1 MAKSKKSKSISPL
14 PFVAIFI
21 LLGFIFLAIAVG
33 FIVSFS
39 LVRILDR
46 NDFGNTQRA
55 CTMEAKLC
63 SDGSYVGRT
72 GFNCEFAPCSGGGY

>member
-1 MAKSKKSKSISPL
+1 MAKSKKSKHISPL
-14 PFVAIFI
+14 PFVAVFI
-21 LLGFIFLAIAVG
+21 LVGFIFLAIAVG

-46 NDFGNTQRA
+46 KDLGNTKQA

-63 SDGSYVGRT
+63 PDGSYVGRT
-72 GFNCEFAPCSGGGY
+72 GVNCEFAPCSGSGY